1 MHRCCLL
8 LTSCWLGTATLT
20 EVDGIFQVGYESLLA
35 SIASERDAL
44 EEEFPR
50 LRATGATPSDSWHV
64 YGAAAPLDS
73 LAQLADL
80 QPSSAS
86 LPEAAEKQAPDLYG
100 KLNEWATTDREKHLK
115 NAVAEYTDFY
125 KKLTDAADHSSKRT
139 DVYRGALQMMLECLK
154 KWNLLAK
161 KVHSLAKAKGD
172 EGAHAGELHTEM
184 EEKQNAAKKKAEEL
198 DTLLQDL
205 VARKGDLEKEIKE
218 KEEEKKAEDEMK
230 KAEKKAEEER
240 KQAAAEAAAA
250 AAKKAEEERKKAAEA
265 AAAKAEEDRK
275 AEEER
280 KKAEAAAAAAAAKAK
295 AEEEKKAEEA
305 KRQELSDKQCAEFEG
320 MDIYKKKDLNTFC
333 HRYNRGQTECE
344 NAPPQG
350 AYICRWINL
359 AQTGGTEKMCKPDC
373 KPAGAEAKE
382 AKEEPEASGNP
393 CKNVDRT
400 SYNGGLKFPSIQD
413 LTDKIPWCFEYPDNG
428 GFERIL
434 SPRTCSHRNGRVCD
448 ESGSNTIAIE
458 RLELETPGNNPSER
472 SSCRKMA
479 FLIPGRVQSAR
490 MRQVCGRDGVI
501 TAYAAGGMVD
511 YSMQILPA
519 NLNPPYV
526 VVVEPIS
533 TTHFSGQCKS
543 IAFRGKKAGTGGNAR
558 VDVIKSTKEQCG
570 GVSKNGEDIWNL
582 LTGWISMGSRTQT
595 CNFIMMY
602 YWPVRERLPLDLRCQ
617 DVEFKQYDY
626 EAGKMNLAVAH
637 RLNEFLQ
644 IQVQNKASLK
654 WCNYMDDNLQI
665 TGITSFWQTSQFYTE
680 ASFRNTGAT
689 PGAAM
694 TLFICRG
701 AERRT
706 GGARAL
712 LCPSD
717 DATCKQ
723 HVDHPAV
730 CGDSKTTRSFTPMG
744 GGSSNST
751 NRSMTYKEALVNT
764 NYPRGAQVGTT
775 YSSGHQAFH
784 HAPQQRLPGKY
795 GTIAA
800 GGGAPD
806 WQTYQQNRISGG
818 GRDWNNYQPALAGR
832 GRGY

>member
-280 KKAEAAAAAAAAKAK
+280 KKAEAAAAAAAK

-428 GFERIL
+428 GFEKIL
-434 SPRTCSHRNGRVCD
+434 SPRTCSPKQGGVCD
-448 ESGSNTIAIE
+448 ESHSSKIKIDP
-458 RLELETPGNNPSER
+458 LKLET
-472 SSCRKMA
+472 SSNDPDAKSSACRKMT
-479 FLIPGRVQSAR
+479 FDIPARVRNAKI
-490 MRQVCGRDGVI
+490 RQVGKDIEG
-501 TAYAAGGMVD
+501 YGAGGFPD

-519 NLNPPYV
+519 KSNPPFV

-533 TTHFSGQCKS
+533 TTSRGDSACKS
-543 IAFRGKKAGTGGNAR
+543 KEFKGKKAGIPWKAR
-558 VDVIKSTKEQCG
+558 VDVVATGTFS
-570 GVSKNGEDIWNL
+570 GEL
-582 LTGWISMGSRTQT
+582 
-595 CNFIMMY
+595 
-602 YWPVRERLPLDLRCQ
+602 E
-617 DVEFKQYDY
+617 E
-626 EAGKMNLAVAH
+626 VA
-637 RLNEFLQ
+637 R
-644 IQVQNKASLK
+644 
-654 WCNYMDDNLQI
+654 
-665 TGITSFWQTSQFYTE
+665 
-680 ASFRNTGAT
+680 
-689 PGAAM
+689 
-694 TLFICRG
+694 
-701 AERRT
+701 
-706 GGARAL
+706 
-712 LCPSD
+712 
-717 DATCKQ
+717 
-723 HVDHPAV
+723 
-730 CGDSKTTRSFTPMG
+730 DSKLSEV
-744 GGSSNST
+744 
-751 NRSMTYKEALVNT
+751 YADADLQEALKACMRQ
-764 NYPRGAQVGTT
+764 PKSCPPGTPPNGCLHT
-775 YSSGHQAFH
+775 CFCPIA
-784 HAPQQRLPGKY
+784 
-795 GTIAA
+795 TIAA
-800 GGGAPD
+800 DRRIDAMKRQESSRTDRKSLACDLVFAGDDAQVRKCKMERSKLCKEMSSVTEKEAPG
-806 WQTYQQNRISGG
+806 WECLLQESRCY
-818 GRDWNNYQPALAGR
+818 AEEE
-832 GRGY
+832 